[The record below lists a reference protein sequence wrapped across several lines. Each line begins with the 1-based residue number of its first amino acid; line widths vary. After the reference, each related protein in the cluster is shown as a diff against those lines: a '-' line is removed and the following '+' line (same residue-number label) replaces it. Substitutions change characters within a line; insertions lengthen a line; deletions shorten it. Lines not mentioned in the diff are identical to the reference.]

1 MSTKAKASQ
10 SRIGTVKRYEIQY
23 PLTAYT
29 FPSDARIHAV
39 RFDEEYIHIEL
50 MDGRMLSI
58 PLWWIPTLY
67 NASAEEREK
76 YVISRDRTML
86 IWDPEQCEINDELRV
101 ADYLVVGKGSS
112 TPASADSGYTSRE
125 SGRDLQSE

>member
-1 MSTKAKASQ
+1 MSTREKVGKDRA
-10 SRIGTVKRYEIQY
+10 TEVKRYEIQY

-39 RFDEEYIHIEL
+39 RLDDEYIHIEL
-50 MDGRMLSI
+50 MDGRILSI

-67 NASAEEREK
+67 NAKAEEREK
-76 YVISRDRTML
+76 YRISRDRTML
-86 IWDPEQCEINDELRV
+86 IWDPEHCEINDELRV
-101 ADYLVVGKGSS
+101 ADYLVEGQGSP
-112 TPASADSGYTSRE
+112 TTAAADSGFAARE